1 VATIFVFEN
10 EVTVRVVV
18 SKTTVGSGLVFGS
31 KLVPT
36 MVIVFVDPY
45 AMVTLVI
52 LGIWASSG
60 EAAQNI
66 AISTTVDRH
75 RP

>member
-1 VATIFVFEN
+1 
-10 EVTVRVVV
+10 
-18 SKTTVGSGLVFGS
+18 
-31 KLVPT
+31 